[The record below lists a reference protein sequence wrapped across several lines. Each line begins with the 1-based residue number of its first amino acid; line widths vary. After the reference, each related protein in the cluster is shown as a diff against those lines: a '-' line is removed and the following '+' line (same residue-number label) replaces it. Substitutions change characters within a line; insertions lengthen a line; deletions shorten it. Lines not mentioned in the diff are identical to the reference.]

1 MGRRDASSSCHLLPL
16 LHPLWNPRTT
26 SKIWHNV
33 NHMNLKFV
41 MPQVYFTLN
50 WLRFLC
56 LPKDKT
62 SITLTFAILYFI
74 LLSCLP
80 CPFCPQYLPLLTGMQ
95 NRWTKIFACLDLGGF
110 YIFSTRCLPSS
121 RLHWPPRVAF
131 FSSQRHQIPKLDPMP
146 SGDFLSN
153 FGRNCWRFF
162 VHNWT
167 LCHQV
172 IFWLQL

>member
-1 MGRRDASSSCHLLPL
+1 MRVPAAISFPSFIPSGILEQPVKSDTMSITWIWILSCP
-16 LHPLWNPRTT
+16 
-26 SKIWHNV
+26 K
-33 NHMNLKFV
+33 
-41 MPQVYFTLN
+41 FTLN